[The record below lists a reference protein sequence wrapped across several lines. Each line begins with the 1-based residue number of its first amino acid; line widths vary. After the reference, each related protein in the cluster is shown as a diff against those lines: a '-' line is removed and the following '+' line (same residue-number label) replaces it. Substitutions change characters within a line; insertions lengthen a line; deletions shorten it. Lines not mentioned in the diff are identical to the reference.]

1 MTAGE
6 PACGSLGVDKR
17 TAGRRF
23 HPVVTDKHRR
33 ASAASAG
40 GTRCS
45 APAAE
50 APAAAAAAAS
60 ESFIARPGQVSDAAV
75 RCTCALSHTLSLCV
89 CARAYFC
96 VQGQAGSWWVGVV
109 CFLAAKCHCRRARS
123 LLEE

>member
-50 APAAAAAAAS
+50 APAAAAAAS